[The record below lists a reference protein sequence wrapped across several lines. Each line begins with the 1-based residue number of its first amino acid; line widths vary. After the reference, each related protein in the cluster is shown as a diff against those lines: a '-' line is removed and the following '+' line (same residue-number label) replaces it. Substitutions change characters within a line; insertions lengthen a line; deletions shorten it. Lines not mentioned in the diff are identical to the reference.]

1 MSEEKK
7 ELVIT
12 DDLKPVLEMLTPDD
26 AGAIVEL
33 REELGDNW
41 RKKQIF
47 RTETEMRIS
56 VLNDAKHPTN
66 ASKYWQSVREQGA
79 MFDALMGL
87 TFDLRRSK
95 LKRRQLEQEQ
105 KEAITKGDEFTA
117 EELQIDLDEN
127 LFGRANMEKTA
138 RDRVR
143 ELKLWSQ
150 IKKEL
155 DDGSFDT
162 TYVNTHQAESYVHN
176 LQNRVNSLNANSQP
190 AEIVNAA
197 GPLETV
203 KRLKTED
210 GKLRQFDG
218 KVSDGM
224 LGAPEHVKLKAKQQ
238 DPLLKDAKIE

>member
-12 DDLKPVLEMLTPDD
+12 DDLKPVLEMLKPSD
-26 AGAIVEL
+26 ANAIVEL

-87 TFDLRRSK
+87 TFDMRRSK
-95 LKRRQLEQEQ
+95 IKRRRIEQDQ
-105 KEAITKGDEFTA
+105 KEAIAKGDDFTA

-155 DDGSFDT
+155 NDGSFDT
-162 TYVNTHQAESYVHN
+162 EYVNTHQAESYTHN

-224 LGAPEHVKLKAKQQ
+224 LGAPEHIKLKAKQQ

>member
-1 MSEEKK
+1 MSEERK

-12 DDLKPVLEMLTPDD
+12 DDLKPVLEMLKPSD
-26 AGAIVEL
+26 ANAIVEL

-87 TFDLRRSK
+87 TFDMRRSK
-95 LKRRQLEQEQ
+95 IKRRRIEQDQ
-105 KEAITKGDEFTA
+105 KEAIAKGDDFTA

-155 DDGSFDT
+155 NDGSFDT
-162 TYVNTHQAESYVHN
+162 EYVNTHQAESYTHN

-224 LGAPEHVKLKAKQQ
+224 LGAPEHIKLKAKQQ

>member
-1 MSEEKK
+1 
-7 ELVIT
+7 
-12 DDLKPVLEMLTPDD
+12 
-26 AGAIVEL
+26 
-33 REELGDNW
+33 
-41 RKKQIF
+41 
-47 RTETEMRIS
+47 
-56 VLNDAKHPTN
+56 
-66 ASKYWQSVREQGA
+66 
-79 MFDALMGL
+79 
-87 TFDLRRSK
+87 
-95 LKRRQLEQEQ
+95 
-105 KEAITKGDEFTA
+105 
-117 EELQIDLDEN
+117 
-127 LFGRANMEKTA
+127 MEKTA

-150 IKKEL
+150 IKSEL

-162 TYVNTHQAESYVHN
+162 TYVNTHQAESYTHN

-210 GKLRQFDG
+210 GKLKQFDG

-238 DPLLKDAKIE
+238 DQLLKDAKIE

>member
-1 MSEEKK
+1 MSEERKD
-7 ELVIT
+7 LVIT
-12 DDLKPVLEMLTPDD
+12 DDLKPILEVLKEED

-33 REELGDNW
+33 RDELGDNW

-66 ASKYWQSVREQGA
+66 ASKYWQSVREMGA

-87 TFDLRRSK
+87 TFDLRRNK
-95 LKRRQLEQEQ
+95 LSRRKLEQEQ
-105 KEAITKGDEFTA
+105 REAVAKGDDFTA
-117 EELQIDLDEN
+117 EEKQIDLDEN

-155 DDGSFDT
+155 DDGTFDT
-162 TYVNTHQAESYVHN
+162 QYVNTHQAESYTHN
-176 LQNRVNSLNANSQP
+176 LANRVKSLNSNSQP
-190 AEIVNAA
+190 AEIINAA

-203 KRLKTED
+203 KRLKTKD
-210 GKLRQFDG
+210 GKLKQFDG

-224 LGAPEHVKLKAKQQ
+224 LGAPEHVKLAAKQQ
-238 DPLLKDAKIE
+238 EQLKEEN

>member
-12 DDLKPVLEMLTPDD
+12 DDLKPVLEMLKPSD
-26 AGAIVEL
+26 ANAIVEL

-95 LKRRQLEQEQ
+95 LKRRKLEQEQ
-105 KEAITKGDEFTA
+105 KEAIAKGDEFTA

-162 TYVNTHQAESYVHN
+162 QYVNTHQAESYTHN
-176 LQNRVNSLNANSQP
+176 LANRVKSLNSNSQP
-190 AEIVNAA
+190 AEIINAA

-203 KRLKTED
+203 KRLKTKD
-210 GKLRQFDG
+210 GKLKQFDG

-224 LGAPEHVKLKAKQQ
+224 LGAPEHIKLAAKEKEAQLKA
-238 DPLLKDAKIE
+238 EN

>member
-1 MSEEKK
+1 MSEERKD
-7 ELVIT
+7 LTIT
-12 DDLKPVLEMLTPDD
+12 DDLKPVLEMLKPGD
-26 AGAIVEL
+26 ASAVVEL
-33 REELGDNW
+33 REELADNW
-41 RKKQIF
+41 QKKQIF

-66 ASKYWQSVREQGA
+66 ASKYWQSVREMGA

-87 TFDLRRSK
+87 TFDLRRNK
-95 LKRRQLEQEQ
+95 LARRKLEQEQ
-105 KEAITKGDEFTA
+105 REAVAKGDDFTA
-117 EELQIDLDEN
+117 EEKQIDLDEN

-155 DDGSFDT
+155 DDGTFDT
-162 TYVNTHQAESYVHN
+162 QYVNTHQAESYTHN
-176 LQNRVNSLNANSQP
+176 LANRVKSLNANSQP
-190 AEIVNAA
+190 AEIINAA

-203 KRLKTED
+203 KRLKTKD
-210 GKLRQFDG
+210 GKLKQFDG

-224 LGAPEHVKLKAKQQ
+224 LGAPEHVKLAAKQQ
-238 DPLLKDAKIE
+238 EQLKEEN